1 MGRVDV
7 FAELRRALNT
17 EKEFHGPERAD
28 ASAFAYAYTAGYQAA
43 LQYMEQD
50 IDMVEKMA
58 KRSVPVTLI
67 DAEEMTE
74 LIKVN
79 MQLKEKDEA
88 ADPNT
93 PGYVIACEELLAY
106 MQDLDTYELP

>member
-1 MGRVDV
+1 MEHVDI
-7 FAELRRALNT
+7 FAELRKALNT
-17 EKEFHGPERAD
+17 EKEFHGQERGD

-43 LQYMEQD
+43 LQYMGQD
-50 IDMVEKMA
+50 IDLIEKMVKKSLPA
-58 KRSVPVTLI
+58 IMIS
-67 DAEEMTE
+67 AEEMAE

-106 MQDLDTYELP
+106 M